1 MDNLLNQKSF
11 KINDIIK
18 ILPHRYPFILI
29 DRIDIIEKGKS
40 LIALKNMTINE
51 PFFQGHYPDRPIMPG
66 VLIFESIFQ
75 TGAIMMGKRISNEG
89 KIPVLTRV
97 NNIKL
102 KHAVNPGDTL
112 QIEVKLKDLVSSA
125 AYMTGKA
132 SVNGKTAVSLEF
144 TAMLVE
150 DVK

>member
-1 MDNLLNQKSF
+1 MSQDFLQY
-11 KINDIIK
+11 I
-18 ILPHRYPFILI
+18 PHRPPFLFVDKVIEEVDDTIKAEKFI
-29 DRIDIIEKGKS
+29 DPD
-40 LIALKNMTINE
+40 E

-112 QIEVKLKDLVSSA
+112 QIEVKLKDLVSPA

-132 SVNGKTAVSLEF
+132 SVNGKTAVTLEF

-150 DVK
+150 DVI

>member
-1 MDNLLNQKSF
+1 MDFLQY
-11 KINDIIK
+11 I
-18 ILPHRYPFILI
+18 PHRPPFLFV
-29 DRIDIIEKGKS
+29 DRVVEETDNTIKTEKKVDP
-40 LIALKNMTINE
+40 KE
-51 PFFQGHYPDRPIMPG
+51 PYFEGHYPGNPIMPG

-75 TGAIMMGKRISNEG
+75 AGAIMMGKRISNEG

-132 SVNGKTAVSLEF
+132 SVNGKTAVTLEF

>member
-1 MDNLLNQKSF
+1 MSQDFLQY
-11 KINDIIK
+11 I
-18 ILPHRYPFILI
+18 PHRPPFLFVDKVIEEI
-29 DRIDIIEKGKS
+29 DDTIKAEKTIDPD
-40 LIALKNMTINE
+40 E
-51 PFFQGHYPDRPIMPG
+51 PFFQGHYPNRLIMPG

-75 TGAIMMGKRISNEG
+75 TGAIMMGKRIANEG

-132 SVNGKTAVSLEF
+132 SVNGKTAVTLEF

>member
-1 MDNLLNQKSF
+1 MSQDFLKY
-11 KINDIIK
+11 I
-18 ILPHRYPFILI
+18 PHRPPFLFVDKVIEEVDDTIKAEKNI
-29 DRIDIIEKGKS
+29 DPD
-40 LIALKNMTINE
+40 E

-125 AYMTGKA
+125 ASMTGKA
-132 SVNGKTAVSLEF
+132 SVNGKIAVTLEF

>member
-1 MDNLLNQKSF
+1 MSQDFLQY
-11 KINDIIK
+11 I
-18 ILPHRYPFILI
+18 PHRPPFLFVDKVTEEFDDTIKA
-29 DRIDIIEKGKS
+29 EKTVDPS
-40 LIALKNMTINE
+40 E

-75 TGAIMMGKRISNEG
+75 TGAIMMGKRIANEG

-97 NNIKL
+97 NNVKL

-112 QIEVKLKDLVSSA
+112 QIEVTLKDLVSSV
-125 AYMTGKA
+125 AYMPGKA
-132 SVNGKTAVSLEF
+132 SVNGKTAVTLEF

>member
-1 MDNLLNQKSF
+1 MSQDFLQY
-11 KINDIIK
+11 I
-18 ILPHRYPFILI
+18 PHRPPFLFVDKVTEETPDTIKAEKFI
-29 DRIDIIEKGKS
+29 DAG
-40 LIALKNMTINE
+40 E

-75 TGAIMMGKRISNEG
+75 AGAIMMGKRIASEG
-89 KIPVLTRV
+89 RIPVLARA

-132 SVNGKTAVSLEF
+132 SVCGKTAVTLDF

-150 DVK
+150 DAK

>member
-1 MDNLLNQKSF
+1 MSQDFLQY
-11 KINDIIK
+11 I
-18 ILPHRYPFILI
+18 PHRPPFLFVDKVTEEFDDTIKA
-29 DRIDIIEKGKS
+29 EK
-40 LIALKNMTINE
+40 TVDPDE
-51 PFFQGHYPDRPIMPG
+51 PFFQGHYPNRHIMPG
-66 VLIFESIFQ
+66 VLIFDSIFQ
-75 TGAIMMGKRISNEG
+75 TAAIMMGKRIANEG

-132 SVNGKTAVSLEF
+132 SVNGKTAVTLEF
-144 TAMLVE
+144 TAMLV
-150 DVK
+150 DSLA

>member
-1 MDNLLNQKSF
+1 MSQDFLQY
-11 KINDIIK
+11 I
-18 ILPHRYPFILI
+18 PHRPPFLFVDKVIEEVDDTIKAEKFI
-29 DRIDIIEKGKS
+29 DPD
-40 LIALKNMTINE
+40 E

-132 SVNGKTAVSLEF
+132 SVNGTIAVSLEF

>member
-1 MDNLLNQKSF
+1 MSQDFLQF
-11 KINDIIK
+11 I
-18 ILPHRYPFILI
+18 PHRPPFLFV
-29 DRIDIIEKGKS
+29 DKIIEETK
-40 LIALKNMTINE
+40 ATIKTEKFVDSEE

-75 TGAIMMGKRISNEG
+75 TGAIMMGKRIANEG
-89 KIPVLTRV
+89 RIPVLTRV

-112 QIEVKLKDLVSSA
+112 QVEVKLKDLVSSA

-132 SVNGKTAVSLEF
+132 SVNGKVAVTLEF

-150 DVK
+150 EVK

>member
-1 MDNLLNQKSF
+1 MSQDFLQYIPHRPPFLFVDKV
-11 KINDIIK
+11 IEEVDDIIK
-18 ILPHRYPFILI
+18 AEKTI
-29 DRIDIIEKGKS
+29 DPD
-40 LIALKNMTINE
+40 E
-51 PFFQGHYPDRPIMPG
+51 PFFQGHYPNRPIMPG

-89 KIPVLTRV
+89 KIPILTRV

-132 SVNGKTAVSLEF
+132 SVNGKTAVTLEF

>member
-1 MDNLLNQKSF
+1 MSQDFLQY
-11 KINDIIK
+11 I
-18 ILPHRYPFILI
+18 PHRPPFLFVDKVIEETTDSIKTEKFI
-29 DRIDIIEKGKS
+29 DS
-40 LIALKNMTINE
+40 NE
-51 PFFQGHYPDRPIMPG
+51 SFFQGHYPDRPIMPG

-75 TGAIMMGKRISNEG
+75 TGAIMMGKRIANEG
-89 KIPVLTRV
+89 RIPVLTRV

-102 KHAVNPGDTL
+102 KHAVNPNDTL
-112 QIEVKLKDLVSSA
+112 EIEVTLKELISSA

-132 SVNGKTAVSLEF
+132 SVNGKVAVTLDF

>member
-1 MDNLLNQKSF
+1 MSQDFLQY
-11 KINDIIK
+11 I
-18 ILPHRYPFILI
+18 PHRPPFLFVDKVTEEFDDTIKA
-29 DRIDIIEKGKS
+29 EK
-40 LIALKNMTINE
+40 TVDPDE
-51 PFFQGHYPDRPIMPG
+51 PFFQGHYPNRPIMPG

-75 TGAIMMGKRISNEG
+75 TGAIMMGKRIASEG

-132 SVNGKTAVSLEF
+132 SVNGKTAVTLEF
-144 TAMLVE
+144 TAMLV
-150 DVK
+150 DSLA

>member
-1 MDNLLNQKSF
+1 MSQDFLQY
-11 KINDIIK
+11 I
-18 ILPHRYPFILI
+18 PHRPPFLFVDKVIEEVDDTIKAEKTI
-29 DRIDIIEKGKS
+29 DPD
-40 LIALKNMTINE
+40 E

-112 QIEVKLKDLVSSA
+112 QIEVKLNDLVSSA
-125 AYMTGKA
+125 AYMIGKA
-132 SVNGKTAVSLEF
+132 SVNGKTVVSLEF